1 MLLPEAP
8 CNSDM
13 PTVDQSEGLLPVN
26 MGQTQGRLQQRVIQD
41 VSVARPLLC
50 FISSQLT
57 WLQHSWLLPAPDK
70 RPEDR
75 LPGPGA
81 ELALVSPP
89 IRLEGITA

>member
-8 CNSDM
+8 SHSDM

-41 VSVARPLLC
+41 ASVARPLLC

-57 WLQHSWLLPAPDK
+57 WLQHSWLLPDK

-81 ELALVSPP
+81 ELALVLPP